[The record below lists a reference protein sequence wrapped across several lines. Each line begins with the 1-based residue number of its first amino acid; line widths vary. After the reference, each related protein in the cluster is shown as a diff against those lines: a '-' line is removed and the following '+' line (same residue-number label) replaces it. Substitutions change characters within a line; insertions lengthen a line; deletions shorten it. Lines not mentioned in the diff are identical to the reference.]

1 MDLLE
6 MNGGKFV
13 FIGGRWWLVMVD
25 SLLLSQFKN
34 YLIER
39 VTIFLLRIGD
49 CEIYIF
55 L

>member
-25 SLLLSQFKN
+25 CGSN
-34 YLIER
+34 WDG
-39 VTIFLLRIGD
+39 IGV
-49 CEIYIF
+49 IGSSSGWR
-55 L
+55 